1 MSTTQRNRLVNPRL
15 GTYFGIFVSAFVS
28 LLLISVIA
36 EQLGVPDAALRWSML
51 LAPLS
56 LYAAI
61 GIAAHTQEVPDF
73 FAAGRR
79 VPAFFTGLA
88 VAVTAIGGVGF
99 VSITGLMLLNGF
111 DALCIV
117 NGVVGGFVVC
127 AVAVAPYIRKFGSY
141 SVPSYLG
148 RRFDSRL
155 LRVVTATL
163 LCAPLLLFII
173 AELKI
178 GLIAATWL
186 TGASEQT
193 MAVLFA
199 LTIIGSIGL
208 GGMRSLSWSGTAAGL
223 AVIIAIIVPAAIAAL
238 EFTNLPIGQFTH
250 GPVMRSIG
258 KLEYTQGIPVPI
270 LSPFVFDFAGTGLEP
285 VARRI
290 AAPFTS
296 IGSASYVLTSLMLM
310 MGVAT
315 APWLLPRIGATPG
328 VFETRKS
335 LGWAVFA
342 FGSLMLTLAAVAVF
356 ERSIVM
362 KELVGQSPSTLP
374 EWFSSLVAAGH
385 AAVDGRLPKLPLSS
399 FAFKRDAAL
408 FTLPVFTEYPAAL
421 LYLGLAGGVA
431 AAFASASAT
440 IFALGLIVAED
451 GFNGG
456 RADVPAATPRL
467 LVARAAIVFT
477 AVIGA
482 LLAVALPG
490 DPLMLVLW
498 ALGLSGATLFPVIM
512 LSIWW
517 KRLNAWGALAGVVV
531 GFVVAFAGILAAQA
545 NWTGIPSAL
554 VSIFAVPAGLL
565 AAAIGARI
573 GPAANRHVLELVRD
587 MRVPGGETVY
597 DREQRLLRLKQRQR
611 AV

>member
-28 LLLISVIA
+28 LLLIAVIA
-36 EQLGVPDAALRWSML
+36 EQLGVPDVALRWSML
-51 LAPLS
+51 LAPLG

-88 VAVTAIGGVGF
+88 LAVTAIGGVGF
-99 VSITGLMLLNGF
+99 VSMTGLLLINGS

-117 NGVVGGFVVC
+117 NGVVAGFVVC
-127 AVAVAPYIRKFGSY
+127 SVGVAPYIRKFGCY

-155 LRVVTATL
+155 LRVVTATI

-178 GLIAATWL
+178 GLIAASWL
-186 TGASEQT
+186 TGASERA
-193 MAVLFA
+193 MAILFA
-199 LTIIGSIGL
+199 VTIVSAIGL
-208 GGMRSLSWSGTAAGL
+208 GGMRSLSWSGTAAAL
-223 AVIIAIIVPAAIAAL
+223 AVIIAIIVPAAVAAL

-250 GPVMRSIG
+250 GPVLRAIG
-258 KLEYTQGIPVPI
+258 KLEHTQGIPVPI
-270 LSPFVFDFAGTGLEP
+270 LSPFVFDFAGTGFEP
-285 VARRI
+285 LTRRI
-290 AAPFTS
+290 SAPFS
-296 IGSASYVLTSLMLM
+296 SLGSASYVLTSLMLM
-310 MGVAT
+310 MGVAI

-328 VFETRKS
+328 VFDARKS

-342 FGSLMLTLAAVAVF
+342 YGGLMLTLAAVAVF

-362 KELVGQSPSTLP
+362 KELVGQSTGTLP
-374 EWFSSLVAAGH
+374 QWFSSLVAAGH
-385 AAVDGRLPKLPLSS
+385 AAVDGRLPNLPLSS

-408 FTLPVFTEYPAAL
+408 FTLPIFNEYPAAL
-421 LYLGLAGGVA
+421 LYLSLAGGVA

-440 IFALGLIVAED
+440 IFALGSIIAED

-456 RADVPAATPRL
+456 HWEAPSATPRL

-477 AVIGA
+477 AIIGA
-482 LLAVALPG
+482 ALAVALPG

-498 ALGLSGATLFPVIM
+498 ALGLCGAAIFPVVM

-517 KRLNAWGALAGVVV
+517 KRINAWGALACVIV
-531 GFVVAFAGILAAQA
+531 GFVVAFGGILAAQA
-545 NWTGIPSAL
+545 NWLGIPSAL
-554 VSIFAVPAGLL
+554 VSIFAIPAGLL
-565 AAAIGARI
+565 AAAIGTRI
-573 GPAANRHVLELVRD
+573 GPAPSRQVLELVRD
-587 MRVPGGETVY
+587 IRVPGGETVY

-611 AV
+611 PL